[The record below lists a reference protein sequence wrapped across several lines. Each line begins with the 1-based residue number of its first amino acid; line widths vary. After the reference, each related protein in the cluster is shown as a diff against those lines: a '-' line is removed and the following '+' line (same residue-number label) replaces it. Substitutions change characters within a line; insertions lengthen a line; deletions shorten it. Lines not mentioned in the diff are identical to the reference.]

1 MEILVCQQNH
11 YQWRT
16 LHTHIPA
23 RPVTSMERL
32 PHLLEMLGLVCVVNW
47 EQMSVTFTLI
57 LILKH
62 HLSSENKYIL
72 LKSNKIFLNALLFIS
87 IQSVCV
93 SQPYSKIRTTI
104 WIFVHLYIHEYRQCR
119 VCVISESITIK
130 EHDGKSAIFDKTSNY
145 YQTKNNYITFL
156 PFWG

>member
-1 MEILVCQQNH
+1 MKILVRQQNP

-47 EQMSVTFTLI
+47 EQMSVTFTMI

-72 LKSNKIFLNALLFIS
+72 LKSNKIFLNALIFIS
-87 IQSVCV
+87 IQSVRV
-93 SQPYSKIRTTI
+93 LHPYSKTRTTSNSI
-104 WIFVHLYIHEYRQCR
+104 DMNLCPSVYTWILTMPCMCTKWVH
-119 VCVISESITIK
+119 
-130 EHDGKSAIFDKTSNY
+130 
-145 YQTKNNYITFL
+145 NNKGT
-156 PFWG
+156 